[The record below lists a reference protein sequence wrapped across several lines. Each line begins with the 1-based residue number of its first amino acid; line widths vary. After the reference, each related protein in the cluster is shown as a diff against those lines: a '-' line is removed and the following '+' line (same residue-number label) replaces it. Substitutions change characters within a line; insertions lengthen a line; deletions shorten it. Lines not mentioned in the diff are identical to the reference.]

1 MNSLLLQLGN
11 EASLYQA
18 PLTYLILAITIST
31 SYRYMENSDEKRQ
44 MLFNA
49 AAIDQYNQW
58 YRFFSHGLIHKDWMH
73 LALNSFVL
81 FMFGGQLEMALKREG
96 LFGPL
101 MGPVLYVALYLS
113 GLVMSSMYS
122 FYKHRYNS
130 SYNALGAS
138 GAVSSVVF
146 ATILINPTGEL
157 GLLFIPMDILSVP
170 AFIFGGLYL
179 IYSAY
184 KSKKGNDNIGHDAH
198 YWGSVWGFI
207 FLLLFKPSLFFDF
220 IDQIKRY
227 VSSFF

>member
-1 MNSLLLQLGN
+1 MNSLLLQLGS
-11 EASLYQA
+11 EAGLHEA
-18 PLTYLILAITIST
+18 PLTYLILAITIAT

-73 LALNSFVL
+73 LGLNSFVL
-81 FMFGGQLEMALKREG
+81 LMFGGQLEMALKKQG

-146 ATILINPTGEL
+146 AKILIDPTSGI
-157 GLLFIPMDILSVP
+157 GLIFIPMEVLSIP
-170 AFIFGGLYL
+170 AFIFGALYL
-179 IYSAY
+179 AYSAY

-207 FLLLFKPSLFFDF
+207 FLLGFKPSLFLAF
-220 IDQIKRY
+220 IDRIKWY
-227 VSSFF
+227 ISTIF

>member
-1 MNSLLLQLGN
+1 MNSLFLQLGR
-11 EASLYQA
+11 EPSFYDA
-18 PLTYLILAITIST
+18 PLTYLILGITIYT
-31 SYRYMENSDEKRQ
+31 SYRYMDESDEKRQ

-73 LALNSFVL
+73 LGLNSFVL
-81 FMFGGQLEMALKREG
+81 FMFGGQLEMDFKSIEY
-96 LFGPL
+96 FGPL
-101 MGPVLYVALYLS
+101 KGPILYLALYIT
-113 GLVMSSMYS
+113 GLAMSSVYS

-146 ATILINPTGEL
+146 ATILLNPLSGI
-157 GLLFIPMDILSVP
+157 GIIFIPLEIP
-170 AFIFGGLYL
+170 AFIFGTLYL

-198 YWGSVWGFI
+198 YWGSVWGFV
-207 FLLLFKPSLFFDF
+207 FPLLFKPSLIFDF
-220 IDQIKRY
+220 INQIKTMFRY
-227 VSSFF
+227 